1 MREREDKGGGSGYGG
16 TAAVR
21 SGVVFFAR
29 IQVLVPVMFSNRTG
43 KRNLKIII
51 TLPAR
56 AERARD
62 AMIPISRSTPA
73 RSRHHHLCAIVAILL
88 LCLPAASAVAI
99 VRPQVSIDPASVA
112 IRTIPTTT
120 APPLVTCQAPC
131 ECLAPG
137 EAVAAW
143 GSAAV
148 LCSRTPCAY
157 TYGTLAPGVTKYCYR
172 PSVTPAPGGTYT
184 ATLQCPS
191 GQTACQNS
199 YCADTSADSRNCGS
213 CGSVCPS
220 GMACAAGQCIQRII
234 PAAQL
239 PDDGDGDGVPSGS
252 DNCPFASNPEQYDLD
267 GDGVG
272 DDCDNCI
279 LAANADQK
287 DTDGDKIGDPCDL
300 CRESPDPAVIGNT
313 DDMDAPG
320 AADTDGDLAGD
331 RCDNCPKTKNPDQK
345 DTDADGIGD
354 ACDLCISDKAEGM
367 EKDWESR
374 DGEYSDDMDEDGI
387 GDRCDNCVFVK
398 NPDQKDSETNK
409 AKCTPGASLQDANC
423 VPSANPD
430 GDGDACDNCLTV
442 YNPDQKDS
450 DADGS
455 GDSCDNCPMAGPA
468 DQKDTDKD
476 GTGDL
481 CDCNDGIQ
489 GVNEIAAD
497 DGILCPLRTQC
508 MFCGDYVKPLY
519 LARSPENAI
528 DIVFVPSSTTWNVD
542 TDSCEYYGSVSYT
555 KDEATF
561 KKVAQDAV
569 VNWYWQIHALS
580 NQSLPAD
587 YRQRINFYYYWRSG
601 KTADMC
607 GSCAG
612 DLPDTFWTDASL
624 ADVGAILYPP
634 RGYGNEYAGGC
645 ADQLGPEKS
654 HFKAPG
660 WVNWGKVILHE
671 SGHAVFGIADTYCG
685 NTYYTQNDP
694 FANVWSSEAACIND
708 LKSKGGDTS
717 RCRQIVWEDPATAA
731 NPDCTKSYWKW
742 DPDPDLMN
750 DHFAGFFGTRSVGKI
765 NHIFLTY
772 TQVT

>member
-1 MREREDKGGGSGYGG
+1 
-16 TAAVR
+16 
-21 SGVVFFAR
+21 
-29 IQVLVPVMFSNRTG
+29 
-43 KRNLKIII
+43 
-51 TLPAR
+51 
-56 AERARD
+56 
-62 AMIPISRSTPA
+62 
-73 RSRHHHLCAIVAILL
+73 
-88 LCLPAASAVAI
+88 
-99 VRPQVSIDPASVA
+99 
-112 IRTIPTTT
+112 
-120 APPLVTCQAPC
+120 
-131 ECLAPG
+131 
-137 EAVAAW
+137 
-143 GSAAV
+143 
-148 LCSRTPCAY
+148 
-157 TYGTLAPGVTKYCYR
+157 
-172 PSVTPAPGGTYT
+172 
-184 ATLQCPS
+184 
-191 GQTACQNS
+191 
-199 YCADTSADSRNCGS
+199 
-213 CGSVCPS
+213 
-220 GMACAAGQCIQRII
+220 
-234 PAAQL
+234 
-239 PDDGDGDGVPSGS
+239 
-252 DNCPFASNPEQYDLD
+252 
-267 GDGVG
+267 
-272 DDCDNCI
+272 
-279 LAANADQK
+279 
-287 DTDGDKIGDPCDL
+287 
-300 CRESPDPAVIGNT
+300 
-313 DDMDAPG
+313 
-320 AADTDGDLAGD
+320 
-331 RCDNCPKTKNPDQK
+331 
-345 DTDADGIGD
+345 
-354 ACDLCISDKAEGM
+354 
-367 EKDWESR
+367 
-374 DGEYSDDMDEDGI
+374 
-387 GDRCDNCVFVK
+387 
-398 NPDQKDSETNK
+398 
-409 AKCTPGASLQDANC
+409 
-423 VPSANPD
+423 
-430 GDGDACDNCLTV
+430 
-442 YNPDQKDS
+442 
-450 DADGS
+450 
-455 GDSCDNCPMAGPA
+455 MAGPA